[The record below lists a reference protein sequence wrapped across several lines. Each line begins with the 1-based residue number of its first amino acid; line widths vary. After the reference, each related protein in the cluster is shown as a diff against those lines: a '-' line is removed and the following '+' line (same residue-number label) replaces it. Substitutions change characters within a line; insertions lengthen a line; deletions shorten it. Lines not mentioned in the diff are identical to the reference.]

1 MPRPVCF
8 AASMLIVL
16 LTIGQEQR
24 FFIGIQAS
32 PDLAYRS
39 LELVDRNPSS
49 EVIIEALNT
58 LHTPRLGYTAS
69 LVAGYELSEK
79 WAVEGGL
86 GYALH
91 GWSWDLSQLSFGDQ
105 IEPRRGFIYNTGD
118 EPGSISQEFHYL
130 NVPVRATLTLGKG
143 RLRSISSAGASV
155 SYLLQANSMTLL
167 NGQRNV
173 AEQDD
178 YNALN
183 FFPMI
188 SSGLTYAMGERGVL
202 RMEPTFRFGVLKLR
216 DGPIGERLW
225 SAGVQLGYFRY
236 L

>member
-1 MPRPVCF
+1 MTRLISF
-8 AASMLIVL
+8 AASMLVFL
-16 LTIGQEQR
+16 LTQGQEHR
-24 FFIGIQAS
+24 FNIGIQAS

-39 LELVDRNPSS
+39 LELVDRNPAS
-49 EVIIEALNT
+49 EVIIEALST
-58 LHTPRLGYTAS
+58 LHTPRLGFTAS

-79 WAVEGGL
+79 WSVEGGV

-91 GWSWDLSQLSFGDQ
+91 GWSWDLSQFSFGDQ
-105 IEPRRGFIYNTGD
+105 IEPRRGYIYNTGD
-118 EPGSISQEFHYL
+118 VLGSISQEFHYL

-143 RLRSISSAGASV
+143 RLRSISSVGASM
-155 SYLLQANSMTLL
+155 SFLLLANSKTLL

-173 AEQDD
+173 VEQDD

-188 SSGLTYAMGERGVL
+188 SSGLTYAMGERGAL
-202 RMEPTFRFGVLKLR
+202 RMEPTFRYGVLKLR

-225 SAGVQLGYFRY
+225 SAGLQLGYCRY